1 MFDKVM
7 LVGDKDNTTGTLLC
21 VPHPGSS
28 VPRLRAL
35 TWVSAAVGQPYIKG
49 ASVTAVIEQL
59 TLVSPPTLLSGPG
72 DRVLWSMARLRVQRQ
87 RAE

>member
-1 MFDKVM
+1 M
-7 LVGDKDNTTGTLLC
+7 
-21 VPHPGSS
+21 
-28 VPRLRAL
+28 
-35 TWVSAAVGQPYIKG
+35 
-49 ASVTAVIEQL
+49 TAVIEQL